1 MIFFSFIQKY
11 SSCFYDPCRAEA
23 TPFSKKSIKSNFF
36 GPTIYYKLFIRKKEI
51 IPIFALFMKIQS
63 KMNDPKKYLLKTN
76 RPHMIVILIRNLSQ
90 IGFSHAKSKK
100 GNPFS
105 LSQTLF
111 LQDHSKIKHD
121 LIVIFAALFAGLLLA
136 LLLIISIIIS
146 HKR

>member
-36 GPTIYYKLFIRKKEI
+36 GPTIYYKLFIRK
-51 IPIFALFMKIQS
+51 
-63 KMNDPKKYLLKTN
+63 N
-76 RPHMIVILIRNLSQ
+76 RSHMIVILIRNLSQ